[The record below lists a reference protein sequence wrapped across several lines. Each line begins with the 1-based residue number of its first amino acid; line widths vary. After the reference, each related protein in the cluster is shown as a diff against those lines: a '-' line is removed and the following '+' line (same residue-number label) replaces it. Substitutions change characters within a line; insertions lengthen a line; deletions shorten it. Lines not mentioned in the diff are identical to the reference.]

1 MVINLDRCPER
12 FTKFST
18 VNGFLRQVER
28 FPAVEGR
35 AADREKLKSDR
46 LLDAALTC
54 SDGALGCALS
64 HIMIWHRVMT
74 DGVATTVC
82 EDDAVLNHGFEQVTE
97 RLVAHLPA
105 GWDFILWGWNFDAML
120 LVDLLPGVSA
130 AAIHCNQDSMR
141 SRLSRFQTLD
151 LEPRALRLASS
162 CGTLCY
168 SISAGGARKLYAG
181 CTPIK
186 PLAATNAAGIPGR
199 RHPLRD
205 RSRHDATLSPYQR
218 LCGGFSPRGESKR
231 ASRIHGSTIGY
242 LLGGEGGGGGGGG
255 ADLFPIAGFGLVPL
269 SRGLCGGGLICFW
282 ATSYLL

>member
-1 MVINLDRCPER
+1 MRIMVINLDRCPER

-18 VNGFLRQVER
+18 VNGFLRQVAR

-35 AADREKLKSDR
+35 AVDRDKLQSDR

-74 DGVATTVC
+74 DGIATTVC
-82 EDDAVLNHGFEQVTE
+82 EDDAILNHGFERVSE
-97 RLVAHLPA
+97 RLVADLPA

-120 LVDLLPGVSA
+120 LVNLLPGVSP

-141 SRLSRFQTLD
+141 TRLSRFQTLD
-151 LEPRALRLASS
+151 LEPRALRLLSS

-181 CTPIK
+181 CTPLK
-186 PLAATNAAGIPGR
+186 PLAATDAAGMPCGITPYGIDHAMTQLYPR
-199 RHPLRD
+199 INAFVAVPPLAV
-205 RSRHDATLSPYQR
+205 SPNEQAASTVQKQAT
-218 LCGGFSPRGESKR
+218 FSAE
-231 ASRIHGSTIGY
+231 
-242 LLGGEGGGGGGGG
+242 
-255 ADLFPIAGFGLVPL
+255 
-269 SRGLCGGGLICFW
+269 
-282 ATSYLL
+282 